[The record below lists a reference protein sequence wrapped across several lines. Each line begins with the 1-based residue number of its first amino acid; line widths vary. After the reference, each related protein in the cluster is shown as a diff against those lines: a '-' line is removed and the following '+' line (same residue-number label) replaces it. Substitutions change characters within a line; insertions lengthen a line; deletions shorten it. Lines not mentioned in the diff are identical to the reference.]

1 MLDWRLIDA
10 MIYSSSSLEC
20 PALDNLFARNHIM
33 IALSKADIESF
44 AMQAVCV
51 SNLYGAI
58 DLYSEHY
65 LRNLIVQLIHPRPVP
80 KSVSKPSNTL
90 FASQCTRLRT
100 CFVCI
105 QCPLDDES
113 QPCIVDFGRILR
125 SPQIR
130 RRHRP
135 PQSPKLS
142 QSRSVPYHHSQHL
155 RVSNHACRRTPA

>member
-80 KSVSKPSNTL
+80 K
-90 FASQCTRLRT
+90 ASQS
-100 CFVCI
+100 
-105 QCPLDDES
+105 P
-113 QPCIVDFGRILR
+113 RILC
-125 SPQIR
+125 SP
-130 RRHRP
+130 
-135 PQSPKLS
+135 LS
-142 QSRSVPYHHSQHL
+142 VHGYALALSAFSVPWMMKAS
-155 RVSNHACRRTPA
+155 PAS